1 MFVLKINWGLEFC
14 SCTLISYEEG
24 SLFKN
29 KMSIYYVLL
38 ISRISLPQFLLM
50 LPHMSLASAPI
61 GMFVF
66 VFVCLFFF
74 LFCFVYLI
82 GWFGLVQ
89 ICRIYITSLHMFQ

>member
-1 MFVLKINWGLEFC
+1 MSALHKLFKVLLGMFDLNINWGLEFC

-24 SLFKN
+24 SFFKN

-38 ISRISLPQFLLM
+38 ISWTLSPPQFLLM
-50 LPHMSLASAPI
+50 LPHISLASAPI

-74 LFCFVYLI
+74 LKKTV
-82 GWFGLVQ
+82 
-89 ICRIYITSLHMFQ
+89 LHR

>member
-1 MFVLKINWGLEFC
+1 
-14 SCTLISYEEG
+14 
-24 SLFKN
+24 
-29 KMSIYYVLL
+29 MSIYYVLL

-74 LFCFVYLI
+74 LKKKTV
-82 GWFGLVQ
+82 
-89 ICRIYITSLHMFQ
+89 LHR